1 MIMLELKKLI
11 GNTTFVEA
19 KNLANLLGVERLFL
33 KFEGS
38 NPTGTQKDR
47 IALALVED
55 AKKNKFNGIITA
67 TCGNFGAALAYVA
80 KQYGLE
86 THIYIPT
93 NYHPSKNRIN
103 YIKQS
108 NAKLLYVD
116 GHYEDAVSFSS
127 EIAEKE
133 NYYNANP
140 GVPRVKEISFL
151 AYSEISLEIYRALRK
166 APDYI
171 FCPVGNGTT
180 IAGIHLG
187 FKNLLENGKIS
198 KTPRIVGTSTRKG
211 NPIINSFKLKSKM
224 ALDLAPN
231 EIRESKINEPLTN
244 WHSYDGQEALDAI
257 YDSNGFADY
266 ASDTKMRAFSKTL
279 RDEEGINALPAA
291 TSTLAVLTNLKKAD
305 FILKGTYVAIITGR
319 YFK

>member
-1 MIMLELKKLI
+1 MFELKKLI
-11 GNTTFVEA
+11 GNTIFIEA
-19 KNLANLLGVERLFL
+19 KNLANLLGVERLYL

-47 IALALVED
+47 IALALIED
-55 AKKNKFNGIITA
+55 AFKNKYKVITTA

-80 KQYGLE
+80 RNFGLE

-93 NYHPSKNRIN
+93 NYHPAKNRIN
-103 YIKQS
+103 YLTQ
-108 NAKLLYVD
+108 AKAHIHYIE
-116 GHYEDAVSFSS
+116 GHYEDAVNFSS

-140 GVPRVKEISFL
+140 GVSNVKDLSFR
-151 AYSEISLEIYRALRK
+151 AYSEISSELYKNLRRV
-166 APDYI
+166 PDYI

-180 IAGIHLG
+180 LAGIHIG
-187 FKNLLENGKIS
+187 FRKLYKDGKIS
-198 KTPRIVGTSTRKG
+198 KIPKIIATSTTKG
-211 NPIINSFKLKSKM
+211 NPVIKSFKLKSKI
-224 ALDLAPN
+224 ALDLSPN
-231 EIRESKINEPLTN
+231 EIRESKVNEPLTN

-266 ASDTKMRAFSKTL
+266 ASDAKMINFSKIL
-279 RDEEGINALPAA
+279 REEQGLNALPAS
-291 TSTLAVLTNLKKAD
+291 TSTLAVLSNLKKAN

-319 YFK
+319 DFK